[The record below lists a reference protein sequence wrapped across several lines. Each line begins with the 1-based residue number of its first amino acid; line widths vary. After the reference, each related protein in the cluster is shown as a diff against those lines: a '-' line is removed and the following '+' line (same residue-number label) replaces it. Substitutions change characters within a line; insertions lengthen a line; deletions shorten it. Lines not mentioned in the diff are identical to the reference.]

1 MLTGV
6 DCHHQEGKIMTKTIA
21 INIADWHGCKAIGH
35 YARGEFDE
43 YSRHISISDAFRRI
57 AEYVR

>member
-1 MLTGV
+1 
-6 DCHHQEGKIMTKTIA
+6 MTKAIA